1 LKKTAL
7 DKDRSQHRAGMARWM
22 NEQGRKYR
30 VYGAVGISKKGRRGV
45 SGYRRVKIFAPSM
58 ISIYDFNAERSDAYN
73 RTMQF
78 LADIKKSFRQ
88 TNCFVDFSET
98 VSVTAAAIIV
108 VYAAIEQAGEGRKG
122 KAEIIWSKSERVN
135 RQLRLSNVSRLIR
148 GHKISYALDSVSHM
162 PIVSS
167 VGGKMSD
174 DIVDFIQN
182 RIYADMSADTEH
194 AYGDAV
200 SETINN
206 VGSHAYPQSEDS
218 EKKWWLICHTNGKQ
232 LYLAIYD
239 TGVGI
244 PKTVIERRWFL
255 ESFKFFYPQVFKD
268 LMAENPGKS
277 SHLLSRIAPARV
289 TDSELIGM
297 SMMGDVSG
305 TKKDKRGQGSKS
317 ILKLVEET
325 SGGLLWVFSNNG
337 VYKFDQAVKKPKMYA
352 LPMQFPGT
360 LVQWNIELP

>member
-1 LKKTAL
+1 MKKTSL

-22 NEQGRKYR
+22 NDQGRKHR
-30 VYGAVGISKKGRRGV
+30 LYGGTGKAKKSSRGL
-45 SGYRRVKIFAPSM
+45 SGYRRVKIFAPPM
-58 ISIYDFNAERSDAYN
+58 ISIYDFNAERSDAYS

-78 LADIKKSFRQ
+78 LVDIKKDFRRE
-88 TNCFVDFSET
+88 NCFVDFSET
-98 VSVTAAAIIV
+98 VAVTAAAIVV
-108 VYAAIEQAGEGRKG
+108 VYAAIEQAGAGRKG

-148 GHKISYALDSVSHM
+148 GHTISYALDSVSHM

-167 VGGKMSD
+167 VGGEMSD

-206 VGSHAYPQSEDS
+206 VGWHAYPKSKDS

-244 PKTVIERRWFL
+244 PKTVIERRWFF
-255 ESFKFFYPQVFKD
+255 EAFKFSYPQEFQD

-277 SHLLSRIAPARV
+277 SHLLSAIAPAQIS
-289 TDSELIGM
+289 DAELIGM
-297 SMMGDVSG
+297 SMRGDVSG
-305 TKKDKRGQGSKS
+305 TKVDKRGQGSKS
-317 ILKLVEET
+317 ILKLVEDT

-337 VYKFDQAVKKPKMYA
+337 VYKFDQAVKKPNMYA